1 MGTYTYTSGISFS
14 YKFWHVRIEES
25 FMHYR
30 AYFYL
35 SGMDIYFSLMQA
47 NPQISYDSPR
57 AKRLM
62 DEFMKHG
69 YELIEDH
76 ACKFHTFGLW
86 KKLQQDAME
95 YIDRELGDGWTYMQK
110 HHMIDLS
117 KF

>member
-1 MGTYTYTSGISFS
+1 
-14 YKFWHVRIEES
+14 
-25 FMHYR
+25 
-30 AYFYL
+30 
-35 SGMDIYFSLMQA
+35 MQA

-62 DEFMKHG
+62 DEFMKYG

-95 YIDRELGDGWTYMQK
+95 YIDRELGYGWTYMQK